1 VFVSNIKVLTVQLLL
16 YYLALLMAVSEMS
29 KATTKQSPFPSA
41 N

>member
-16 YYLALLMAVSEMS
+16 YYLALLAVSEMS